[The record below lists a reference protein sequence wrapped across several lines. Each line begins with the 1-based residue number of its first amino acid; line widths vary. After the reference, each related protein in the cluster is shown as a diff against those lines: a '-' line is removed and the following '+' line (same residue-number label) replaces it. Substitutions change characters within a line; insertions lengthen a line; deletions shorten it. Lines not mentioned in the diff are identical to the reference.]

1 MQAKLNIVL
10 KLVDELGLSI
20 NRDSP
25 LLAVS
30 NLDDN
35 DRLRLSLTELIEEY
49 EISEDL
55 LDEISGKLNDIKKK
69 NFELAI
75 LEIGRK
81 VGSPIELK
89 ELKSRGVEKLVTIP
103 SEAKNHVLALESHL
117 HQEQAF
123 LAGQRKK
130 SKDTIVEENN
140 LLPNLNFR
148 VGVSL
153 LLTLFA
159 SMFVVLGYIASTD
172 ERFYDK
178 DFGYWSTLIGLLAV
192 LVTLNLFVI
201 RVVQAIRFN
210 LNRQK
215 VINDLGAK
223 YLVKLESDYE
233 SLETK
238 VRGKIF
244 SIESVVY
251 VESCKEQLNIAKNE
265 KRELLSNLSDH
276 IQ

>member
-10 KLVDELGLSI
+10 KLVDELGFSI
-20 NRDSP
+20 KGDSP

-81 VGSPIELK
+81 IGSPIELK

-130 SKDTIVEENN
+130 SKDTHLVDWQSQVVTNDRGQVWRMPTKEYH
-140 LLPNLNFR
+140 FR
-148 VGVSL
+148 RGISIC
-153 LLTLFA
+153 
-159 SMFVVLGYIASTD
+159 S
-172 ERFYDK
+172 FY
-178 DFGYWSTLIGLLAV
+178 A
-192 LVTLNLFVI
+192 
-201 RVVQAIRFN
+201 
-210 LNRQK
+210 
-215 VINDLGAK
+215 
-223 YLVKLESDYE
+223 
-233 SLETK
+233 
-238 VRGKIF
+238 
-244 SIESVVY
+244 
-251 VESCKEQLNIAKNE
+251 
-265 KRELLSNLSDH
+265 
-276 IQ
+276 